1 MRPGNRASA
10 FDLVYESVMTDL
22 ELLALAQ
29 RAAARAASALLESR
43 AAWRAVE
50 SEEGREVK
58 LQADRH
64 AEGLI
69 IEMLRAETPYRIL
82 SEEIGWVDG
91 AAEDVVW
98 AVDPL
103 DGSVNYAQGFPHWG
117 VSVALVRGG
126 VPVIG
131 VVDCPALGEVFS
143 GIAGA
148 GAWLNGEP
156 VKASDVTDPQRGVLM
171 TGIPARAATDPE
183 TMAAF
188 TARITR
194 WRKVRMIGSAAC
206 ALAYVAAGRADSY
219 HETGGMM
226 WDVAG
231 GCAIV
236 AGAGGRV
243 VITGVDSDALDS
255 RLDVRADNG
264 RVPAA

>member
-1 MRPGNRASA
+1 
-10 FDLVYESVMTDL
+10 MTDL

-29 RAAARAASALLESR
+29 RAAARAAAALLDSR
-43 AAWRAVE
+43 DAWRAVE

-64 AEGLI
+64 AEALI
-69 IEMLRAETPYRIL
+69 IDILRAETPYRIL

-117 VSVALVRGG
+117 VSVALVRAG

-131 VVDCPALGEVFS
+131 VVDCPALDEVFS
-143 GIAGA
+143 GVEGE
-148 GAWLNGEP
+148 GAWLNGAP
-156 VKASDVTDPQRGVLM
+156 IRVSDVADPQRGVLM
-171 TGIPARAATDPE
+171 SGIPARAATDAE

-194 WRKVRMIGSAAC
+194 WRKVRMIGSAAS
-206 ALAYVAAGRADSY
+206 AHAYVGAGRADAY

-236 AGAGGRV
+236 SAAGGRV
-243 VITGVDSDALDS
+243 MIGGVDSDALDS

-264 RVPAA
+264 HVDLA

>member
-1 MRPGNRASA
+1 
-10 FDLVYESVMTDL
+10 MTDQD
-22 ELLALAQ
+22 LLALAQ
-29 RAAARAASALLESR
+29 RAAARAAAALVESR

-50 SEEGREVK
+50 AEEGREVK
-58 LQADRH
+58 LKADRH
-64 AEGLI
+64 AEALI

-91 AAEDVVW
+91 AADDIVW

-117 VSVALVRGG
+117 VSIALVRGAK
-126 VPVIG
+126 PEIG

-143 GIAGA
+143 GIAGQ
-148 GAWLNGEP
+148 GAWINGAP
-156 VKASDVTDPQRGVLM
+156 MRVSDVSDPQRGVLM
-171 TGIPARAATDPE
+171 TGIPARAAVDPA

-231 GCAIV
+231 GCAVV

-243 VITGVDSDALDS
+243 AIAGVDSRALDS

-264 RVPAA
+264 AVPLT

>member
-1 MRPGNRASA
+1 MNNQ
-10 FDLVYESVMTDL
+10 D
-22 ELLALAQ
+22 LLAIAQ
-29 RAAARAASALLESR
+29 QAAARASAALLGSR

-64 AEGLI
+64 AEAI
-69 IEMLRAETPYRIL
+69 IIDMLRAETPYRIL

-117 VSVALVRGG
+117 VSVALVAGG
-126 VPVIG
+126 APLIG

-143 GIAGA
+143 GIAGQ
-148 GAWLNGEP
+148 GAWLNGQP
-156 VKASDVTDPQRGVLM
+156 MRVSDVTDPQRGVLM
-171 TGIPARAATDPE
+171 TGIPARAATDAD

-188 TARITR
+188 AARITR

-206 ALAYVAAGRADSY
+206 ALAYVGAGRADSY
-219 HETGGMM
+219 HETGAMM

-243 VITGVDSDALDS
+243 VISGVDSDALDS
-255 RLDVRADNG
+255 RLHVRADNG